1 MDDAQPA
8 ARPAAAH
15 RLADSTSVYL
25 RLHAH
30 QPVAWWPWGD
40 AALAEAR
47 ARDVPVL
54 LSVGY
59 ATCHWCHVMARE
71 SFDDPEV
78 GALMNE
84 GFVSVKVDREARPDV
99 DAIYM
104 AALQMLTGS
113 GGWPMT
119 LALTPDGRPWYAGT
133 YFPPDDRFGRP
144 SFRRV
149 LGALSN
155 AWRERRVEVE
165 RAADEIAGAL
175 ARLEGGAPPRAATA
189 APVTAAAHVTTAPDT
204 RPSAQLAEAEPL
216 VLQAL
221 QATYDAARGGFG
233 DAPKFPPHA
242 ALRWLELVPGEDSDA
257 MRHRTLRA
265 IVDGGVTDQLGGA
278 LHRYAV
284 DGGWAVPHFEVML
297 VDQAQMLPRLARAA
311 AETGDARLAW
321 GAAAML
327 EALERDLLRDDA
339 LFATG
344 LDAEAAGVEGGFH
357 TWTPEELARAL
368 PAGDDAEVAARTFGV
383 APAGPLEGRSVLAWN
398 GDDDGGGPGEVDAE
412 RVAALR
418 ARLLAARAE
427 RPHPR
432 RDDPA
437 ITAYVGLMLRGLL
450 EAAEHLEPANAAR
463 ARALAM
469 GAADALWARAWDGR
483 RLRRVVD
490 APPSDPDH
498 GVALLDDQAHAGLA
512 CLALHRATGDRR
524 HLARALDL
532 AEAVMDGF
540 ALPDGGFATVPH
552 DAAAPLVRARD
563 GLDGATPAA
572 EPAAVLL
579 LAQAAAWTERDDWR
593 SAAEA
598 ALAGVAALART
609 APTAAVSALIAA
621 RALRRPPHQVA
632 VVGPADDPRT
642 VALLDV
648 ARAHPG
654 GPCVLRSDGPA
665 DAWAERIPWLADRG
679 AVAGRPT
686 AFACAAGACRL
697 PVHAPDDL
705 ARELAALDAGRELAA
720 LDSARAL
727 DAARAVD
734 AAGPEADAAADG

>member
-1 MDDAQPA
+1 MDDAP
-8 ARPAAAH
+8 PAAH

-78 GALMNE
+78 GALMND

-99 DAIYM
+99 DAVYM

-133 YFPPDDRFGRP
+133 YYPPDDRFGRP

-149 LGALSN
+149 LAALRN
-155 AWRERRVEVE
+155 AWLERRDEVE
-165 RAADEIAGAL
+165 RAADEIVAAL
-175 ARLEGGAPPRAATA
+175 ARLEGGAPRRVATA
-189 APVTAAAHVTTAPDT
+189 APMAAAPDT
-204 RPSAQLAEAEPL
+204 RPSVRLAEAEPL

-242 ALRWLELVPGEDSDA
+242 ALRWLERVPGDA
-257 MRHRTLRA
+257 AATMRHRTLRA

-284 DGGWAVPHFEVML
+284 DGAWAVPHFEVML

-327 EALERDLLRDDA
+327 EALERDLRRDDG

-344 LDAEAAGVEGGFH
+344 LDAEAGGVEGAFH
-357 TWTPEELARAL
+357 AWIPEELARAL
-368 PAGDDAEVAARTFGV
+368 PEGEDAEVAARLFGV
-383 APAGPLEGRSVLAWN
+383 TPSGPLEGRSVLAWN
-398 GDDDGGGPGEVDAE
+398 GDDDGGSDGIGAE
-412 RVAALR
+412 GVASLRTRLLR
-418 ARLLAARAE
+418 ARADRA
-427 RPHPR
+427 HPR

-450 EAAEHLEPANAAR
+450 EAADHLPPTGGAR
-463 ARALAM
+463 ARALALE
-469 GAADALWARAWDGR
+469 AADVLWARAWDGR
-483 RLRRVVD
+483 RLRRLVD

-498 GVALLDDQAHAGLA
+498 GIALLDDQVHVGLA
-512 CLALHRATGDRR
+512 CLALHQATGDRR

-532 AEAVMDGF
+532 AEAVMADY
-540 ALPDGGFATVPH
+540 ALPDGGFVTVPS
-552 DAAAPLVRARD
+552 DAAVPLVRARD

-572 EPAAVLL
+572 EPAAALL
-579 LAQAAAWTERDDWR
+579 LAQASAWTERNDWR
-593 SAAEA
+593 TAAEA

-609 APTAAVSALIAA
+609 APTAAVSALVAA
-621 RALRRPPHQVA
+621 RALREPPHQVS

-642 VALLDV
+642 VALLAT

-654 GPCVLRSDGPA
+654 GACVLRSDGPE
-665 DAWAERIPWLADRG
+665 DAWVERIPWLTDRG
-679 AVAGRPT
+679 AVGDLPT
-686 AFACAAGACRL
+686 AYACAAGTCRL
-697 PVHAPDDL
+697 PVHAADDL
-705 ARELAALDAGRELAA
+705 VRELAALDAGRM
-720 LDSARAL
+720 L
-727 DAARAVD
+727 DAGRTRA
-734 AAGPEADAAADG
+734 AEGPEADAAADG

>member
-1 MDDAQPA
+1 MEDATPA
-8 ARPAAAH
+8 AY

-47 ARDVPVL
+47 VRDVPVL

-84 GFVSVKVDREARPDV
+84 NFVSIKVDREARPDV
-99 DAIYM
+99 DAVYM

-149 LGALSN
+149 LAALSH
-155 AWRERRVEVE
+155 AWRERRDEVE
-165 RAADEIAGAL
+165 RSADEIAAAL
-175 ARLEGGAPPRAATA
+175 ARLEGGAPVAGTAKAAAVGDAATA
-189 APVTAAAHVTTAPDT
+189 TMTGAVQVAPAPDT
-204 RPSAQLAEAEPL
+204 RPSARLAEAEPL

-221 QATYDAARGGFG
+221 QATYDAGRGGFG

-242 ALRWLELVPGEDSDA
+242 ALRWLELVPGEAADA

-321 GAAAML
+321 GATAML
-327 EALERDLLRDDA
+327 DALERDLLRDDA

-344 LDAEAAGVEGGFH
+344 LDAEAGGVEGSFH

-368 PAGDDAEVAARTFGV
+368 PAGDDAEVAARLFGV
-383 APAGPLEGRSVLAWN
+383 APVGPLEGRSVLAWN
-398 GDDDGGGPGEVDAE
+398 GHDGGGLGEAGAD
-412 RVAALR
+412 RVASLR
-418 ARLLAARAE
+418 ARLLRARAE
-427 RPHPR
+427 RPRPR

-437 ITAYVGLMLRGLL
+437 ITAYVGLMLRGLV
-450 EAAEHLEPANAAR
+450 EAADHLPASAAAR
-463 ARALAM
+463 AGALALE
-469 GAADALWARAWDGR
+469 AADALWARAWDGR
-483 RLRRVVD
+483 RLRRLVD
-490 APPSDPDH
+490 APAADPEH
-498 GVALLDDQAHAGLA
+498 GVALLDDQVHAGLA
-512 CLALHRATGDRR
+512 CFALHRATGDRR

-532 AEAVMDGF
+532 AAVVAEDF
-540 ALPDGGFATVPH
+540 ALPGGGFATVPR
-552 DAAAPLVRARD
+552 DADVPLVRARD

-572 EPAAVLL
+572 EPAAALL
-579 LAQAAAWTERDDWR
+579 LAHAAAWTEREDWR
-593 SAAEA
+593 AAAEG

-609 APTAAVSALIAA
+609 APSAAVSALIAA
-621 RALRRPPHQVA
+621 RALRRPPNQVV
-632 VVGPADDPRT
+632 VVGPADDART
-642 VALLDV
+642 AALLAA

-654 GPCVLRSDGPA
+654 EPCVLRSDGP
-665 DAWAERIPWLADRG
+665 DDPWTERIPWLAGRG
-679 AVAGRPT
+679 AVDGLPT
-686 AFACAAGACRL
+686 AYACTAGVCRL

-705 ARELAALDAGRELAA
+705 VREIA
-720 LDSARAL
+720 AL
-727 DAARAVD
+727 DAARTLDGD
-734 AAGPEADAAADG
+734 AGREAAHHDGSGPQADAAADG